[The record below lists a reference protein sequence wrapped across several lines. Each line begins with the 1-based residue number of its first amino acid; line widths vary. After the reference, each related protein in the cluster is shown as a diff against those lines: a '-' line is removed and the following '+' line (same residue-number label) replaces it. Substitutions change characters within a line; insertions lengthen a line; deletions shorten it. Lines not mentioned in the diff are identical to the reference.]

1 MLGPGVEQRGPKLA
15 PVVGRFWGKLVLGAT
30 GQRPRTLAGAGPGRF
45 LEEGCLREATGVL
58 LALGCD
64 PGQGCR
70 QGRGQG
76 LPQARSWDEALVWLR
91 VRLPESEN
99 ISQRGGALAGP
110 RGAPSGHRRRKSRC
124 FLWCR
129 RGCAFPG
136 ALCEEETLRGPPWPD
151 LLSAARPPPLP
162 WGGRRGLGGHQEGES
177 NPEALPGMWGTWPA
191 RCRHCRGG
199 GGVPLAFLL

>member
-136 ALCEEETLRGPPWPD
+136 ALCEGGDPPRPS
-151 LLSAARPPPLP
+151 LARPSLCSSASSPSLG
-162 WGGRRGLGGHQEGES
+162 WAAGVGGASGR
-177 NPEALPGMWGTWPA
+177 
-191 RCRHCRGG
+191 
-199 GGVPLAFLL
+199 

>member
-1 MLGPGVEQRGPKLA
+1 MLGPGVEQRGPELA

-110 RGAPSGHRRRKSRC
+110 RGAPQWAQAKKE
-124 FLWCR
+124 
-129 RGCAFPG
+129 P
-136 ALCEEETLRGPPWPD
+136 
-151 LLSAARPPPLP
+151 LLPVV
-162 WGGRRGLGGHQEGES
+162 QEGLC
-177 NPEALPGMWGTWPA
+177 LPGGP
-191 RCRHCRGG
+191 
-199 GGVPLAFLL
+199 V